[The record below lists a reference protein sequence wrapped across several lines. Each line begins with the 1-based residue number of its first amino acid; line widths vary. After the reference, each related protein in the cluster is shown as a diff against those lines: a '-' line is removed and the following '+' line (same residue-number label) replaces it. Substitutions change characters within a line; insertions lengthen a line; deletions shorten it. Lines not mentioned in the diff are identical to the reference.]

1 MATKQ
6 EKMEAFGQLLD
17 ILDELRVKCPWD
29 RKQTNESLRTNTIEE
44 TYELCDAIM
53 KDDNNNIKKELG
65 DLLLHIVFYA
75 KIGEEK
81 AAFDIKDVCDS
92 LCQKLIYRHPHVF
105 GNAQAETAG
114 KVEQS
119 WEQLKLKERGGNKTV
134 LEGVPTSLPSVVK
147 AHRIQDKARNVG
159 FDWEQRDQVWD
170 KVHEEFTE
178 LKTEID
184 KMDAD
189 KMEAEFGDLFFS
201 LINAARLYK
210 INPDNA
216 LERTNQKFPP
226 FQLFG
231 RAYYQRRQV
240 IKGYVFGRNGPDL
253 ERSKIERVIKTKGE
267 PTSRR
272 HPSLNLNA
280 KTKSKQKTQIMI
292 IFYFFCFSSF
302 LLSRPL
308 FMKFRTNLYS
318 AFRYL

>member
-1 MATKQ
+1 MATRE

-44 TYELCDAIM
+44 TYELCEALM
-53 KDDNNNIKKELG
+53 REDNTNIKKELG
-65 DLLLHIVFYA
+65 DLLLHIVFYS

-81 AAFDIKDVCDS
+81 EAFDIKDVCDS

-105 GNAQAETAG
+105 GDTSADTVQ

-119 WEQLKLKERGGNKTV
+119 WEQLKLKEKGGNKTV
-134 LEGVPTSLPSVVK
+134 LEGVPASLPSVVK

-170 KVHEEFTE
+170 KVQEEFNE

-184 KMDAD
+184 RMDAD

-210 INPDNA
+210 INPNNA
-216 LERTNQKFPP
+216 LERTNQKFI
-226 FQLFG
+226 
-231 RAYYQRRQV
+231 RRFNYV
-240 IKGYVFGRNGPDL
+240 EAHSIKEGRNLHDMTL
-253 ERSKIERVIKTKGE
+253 EEMDKLWEEAKALEKKG
-267 PTSRR
+267 
-272 HPSLNLNA
+272 N
-280 KTKSKQKTQIMI
+280 
-292 IFYFFCFSSF
+292 
-302 LLSRPL
+302 
-308 FMKFRTNLYS
+308 
-318 AFRYL
+318 